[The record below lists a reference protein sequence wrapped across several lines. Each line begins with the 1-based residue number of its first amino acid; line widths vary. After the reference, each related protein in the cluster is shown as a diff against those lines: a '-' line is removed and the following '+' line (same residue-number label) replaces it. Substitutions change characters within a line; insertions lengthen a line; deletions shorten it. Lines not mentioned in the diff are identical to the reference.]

1 MKKYFCLFL
10 LDMSYGPGIAYEP
23 ATSNGSSRE
32 NEYHQYS
39 NHYHSSTRSQHQSRP
54 YSNGFHDSLTLN
66 GQNNRTHIDDEHHQ
80 EQIDDD
86 YEEIAPDRPKFLM
99 WGLTK

>member
-1 MKKYFCLFL
+1 
-10 LDMSYGPGIAYEP
+10 MSYGPGIAYEP

-32 NEYHQYS
+32 NEYHPYS
-39 NHYHSSTRSQHQSRP
+39 NHYYSSTRSQHQSRP
-54 YSNGFHDSLTLN
+54 YSNGFHDSLTHN
-66 GQNNRTHIDDEHHQ
+66 GQNNQTHIDDEQHQ